1 MEELLELL
9 SQIQE
14 LAGAGIEALTG
25 AEEAAYEEAPA
36 EGEEASAEGEVP
48 PEEEAF

>member
-1 MEELLELL
+1 MEELIELL

-14 LAGAGIEALTG
+14 LAGAGIEALSG
-25 AEEAAYEEAPA
+25 AEEAAYAEAPA
-36 EGEEASAEGEVP
+36 EGGEVPLEGEAP